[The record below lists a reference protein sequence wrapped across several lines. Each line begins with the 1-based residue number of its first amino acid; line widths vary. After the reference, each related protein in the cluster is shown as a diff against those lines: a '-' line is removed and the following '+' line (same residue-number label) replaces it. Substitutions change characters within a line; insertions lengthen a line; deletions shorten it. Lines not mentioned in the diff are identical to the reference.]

1 MSRLRLG
8 FSLLLLVGAILVFAP
23 TIVFWRLFGFTAVV
37 HHWVWVAYLVTLTA
51 LGIVFVFMARAQ
63 PDHPYVAS
71 QGTQRRLRLGM
82 AAFGLV
88 LAILVVMP
96 TVVFGQIYGV
106 QAVLAYW
113 GSVFLLVAMT
123 LYGIFLIFTAK
134 GRTPAGS

>member
-1 MSRLRLG
+1 
-8 FSLLLLVGAILVFAP
+8 
-23 TIVFWRLFGFTAVV
+23 
-37 HHWVWVAYLVTLTA
+37 
-51 LGIVFVFMARAQ
+51 
-63 PDHPYVAS
+63 
-71 QGTQRRLRLGM
+71 
-82 AAFGLV
+82 
-88 LAILVVMP
+88 MP